1 VKVTLQLLPLS
12 LLIAMTASVAAADT
26 ITHGATT
33 ISMDFVDVGNTS
45 NTADST
51 GYGAVDYRYR
61 IGKYEVK
68 ASDWQAV
75 VAADPNVGNAGN
87 WSGSQPTGGASWNEA
102 AMFCNWLTTG
112 SATSGYY
119 TISGGSASIPA
130 GVSHAQ
136 YAASLGKTAYFIPTE
151 NEWYKAA
158 YHKNNGD
165 TGGAT
170 NYWDYPT
177 TSDTAPTD
185 VLSGTTADT
194 AVFDGDLVT
203 PTAPANV
210 DEAGGLS
217 AYGTMGQGGN
227 IYEWTETE
235 GVWNTYVTRQLRGG
249 AFSYLGGSQ
258 YLRATDPNAA
268 FPTDDSLNYGFRV
281 SSITVPEPC
290 SLIMLAGI
298 ALTTLLYWW
307 RKRV

>member
-1 VKVTLQLLPLS
+1 MKFSSKLAMLFV
-12 LLIAMTASVAAADT
+12 LIALTASMTRADT
-26 ITHGATT
+26 ITHGGTSIT
-33 ISMDFVDVGNTS
+33 MDFVNVGNTG

-51 GYGAVDYRYR
+51 GYGAVDYNYR
-61 IGKYEVK
+61 IGTYEVK
-68 ASDWQAV
+68 ASVWQAV
-75 VAADPNVGNAGN
+75 VAADSAVGDAGN
-87 WSGSQPTGGASWNEA
+87 WNGSQPTGGASWNEA

-112 SATSGYY
+112 SATNGYY
-119 TISGGSASIPA
+119 TISGGAASIPT

-136 YAASLGKTAYFIPTE
+136 YAASIGKTAYFIPTE

-158 YHKNNGD
+158 YHRNNGD

-177 TSDTAPTD
+177 ASDTAPTD
-185 VLSGTTADT
+185 VLSGTSADT
-194 AVFDGDLVT
+194 AVFDGDFVT

-235 GVWNTYVTRQLRGG
+235 GVWNTHVTRQLRGG
-249 AFSYLGGSQ
+249 AFNYAYGSQ
-258 YLRATDPNAA
+258 FLRATDPNAA
-268 FPTDDSLNYGFRV
+268 FPADDSINNGFRV
-281 SSITVPEPC
+281 TSISVPEPS
-290 SLIMLAGI
+290 SLAMLAGI